1 MALITDATMGLIRDQ
16 IGLQNE
22 KLRNFAA
29 LYASS
34 TWAQIQLDVKTLT
47 RAALIAKYPIGTELV
62 CKYTMDNVEYDC
74 PWVVLDNDRDCTW
87 QDGSVHQ
94 GLWLGMKYCTIED
107 MQFDAPEGVVITAD
121 DETVAEAGYYYCG
134 VSGSTYTMLNL
145 AAGDTIPFGDYDS
158 IRKGIINHKDV
169 YQYGYNRYRDSAQR
183 QWLNSAE
190 GKGNWWEETHYG
202 DAAPSQLATRAGFMA
217 GLDADFLAVITP
229 VKVQVST
236 NTVTDGGDT
245 DVMYDKFFLQSL
257 EEVYGIPQAA
267 GIEGAYFPYW
277 KEITGLDAP
286 TNGSGS
292 NTNPARQIRR
302 INSPSGSAAYVRL
315 RSAYRGTSGFAWYV
329 ASAGYLNTGGS
340 AYNSF
345 ASQPAC
351 VIS

>member
-74 PWVVLDNDRDCTW
+74 PWVVLDNDRNCTW

-107 MQFDAPEGVVITAD
+107 IQFDAPEGVVITAD

-145 AAGDTIPFGDYDS
+145 AAGDTIPS
-158 IRKGIINHKDV
+158 EKA
-169 YQYGYNRYRDSAQR
+169 S
-183 QWLNSAE
+183 S
-190 GKGNWWEETHYG
+190 T
-202 DAAPSQLATRAGFMA
+202 TRTF
-217 GLDADFLAVITP
+217 
-229 VKVQVST
+229 T
-236 NTVTDGGDT
+236 NTDITATETAHSDSGLTLRRVKATGGKRRT
-245 DVMYDKFFLQSL
+245 TAMLLRASLLQEPDSWRVWMRTSL
-257 EEVYGIPQAA
+257 RLLPRLKCRLLPI
-267 GIEGAYFPYW
+267 
-277 KEITGLDAP
+277 
-286 TNGSGS
+286 
-292 NTNPARQIRR
+292 
-302 INSPSGSAAYVRL
+302 RL
-315 RSAYRGTSGFAWYV
+315 RTAAIPT
-329 ASAGYLNTGGS
+329 
-340 AYNSF
+340 
-345 ASQPAC
+345 
-351 VIS
+351 

>member
-1 MALITDATMGLIRDQ
+1 MALITDATMALIRDQ

-29 LYASS
+29 LYAAS

-74 PWVVLDNDRDCTW
+74 PWVVLDNNRECEW
-87 QDGSVHQ
+87 QDGSTHQ
-94 GLWLGMKYCTIED
+94 GLWLGMRYCTIED
-107 MQFDAPEGVVITAD
+107 IQFDAAEGVVITAD
-121 DETVAEAGYYYCG
+121 DETVAEDGYYYCG

-145 AAGDTIPFGDYDS
+145 SAGDTIPFSSYDS
-158 IRKGIINHKDV
+158 VKKGTINHKDV

-183 QWLNSAE
+183 KWLNSAE

-202 DAAPSQLATRAGFMA
+202 DVAPSQLAARAGFMA

-229 VKVQVST
+229 VKVQVAT

-257 EEVYGIPQAA
+257 EEIYGVPQAA
-267 GIEGAYFPYW
+267 SVEGAYFPYW

-286 TNGSGS
+286 SNGSSS

-302 INSPSGSAAYVRL
+302 INNPSGSAAAVRL
-315 RSAYRGTSGFAWYV
+315 RSAAPGGSSNEWLV
-329 ASAGYLNTGGS
+329 LSAGYLTNFY
-340 AYNSF
+340 ANSSY